1 MESVM
6 KYLFYIILG
15 YLSGSVM
22 YAYLIPRLLK
32 HIDIRELSE
41 DGNPGTANA
50 FLHAGVPIGILV
62 ILCELLKVRFPYGR
76 RRAACPYRTCS
87 LHRFWRHPFW
97 AMPFLSFSAEKA
109 AGNPLPYPLACL
121 SDCIPT

>member
-32 HIDIRELSE
+32 HIDIRELTE
-41 DGNPGTANA
+41 DGTRGSSIA
-50 FLHAGVPIGILV
+50 
-62 ILCELLKVRFPYGR
+62 
-76 RRAACPYRTCS
+76 
-87 LHRFWRHPFW
+87 
-97 AMPFLSFSAEKA
+97 
-109 AGNPLPYPLACL
+109 
-121 SDCIPT
+121 